1 MPLSGIGLWDA
12 ESITPRSAPSFSVR
26 NATAGVG
33 STPSSSTST
42 PADASPATTAASRN
56 SPEIRVSR
64 PTTAN
69 GR

>member
-1 MPLSGIGLWDA
+1 MPLSGIGLWEA
-12 ESITPRSAPSFSVR
+12 ESITPRSAPRVPVR
-26 NATAGVG
+26 WATPGVG

-42 PADASPATTAASRN
+42 PAEASPATTAASRN

-64 PTTAN
+64 PTTAK